1 MIKATLNLYAVLYD
15 KDSSKYKILSENSSN
30 LIPLSCVINDDI
42 DLNRSLSKLF
52 EDHTQMSSEYV
63 RFMHLEPKIENKKL
77 VISYYAL
84 VPYNIIP
91 TDCYLI
97 PAEEAL
103 YDSQMLRKILN
114 IV

>member
-15 KDSSKYKILSENSSN
+15 KDSSKYNILSENSSN
-30 LIPLSCVINDDI
+30 LIPLSCSLNEDS
-42 DLNRSLSKLF
+42 DLNKSLSKLF
-52 EDHTQMSSEYV
+52 EDHAQMSSEYV

-84 VPYNIIP
+84 VPYNIIL

-97 PAEEAL
+97 PAQEAS

>member
-15 KDSSKYKILSENSSN
+15 KESSKYYILSEHSINLKPLSVSLDAESDINSS
-30 LIPLSCVINDDI
+30 LSAI
-42 DLNRSLSKLF
+42 F
-52 EDHTQMSSEYV
+52 EKHTQMSSDYV
-63 RFMHLEPKIENKKL
+63 KFIHLEPKIENKKL
-77 VISYYAL
+77 IVSYYVL

-97 PAEEAL
+97 PTEKAS

-114 IV
+114 VI